1 MSKQVPT
8 PMFDNIHLKFM
19 SLYTVLRLLS
29 YELMK
34 KNHKNV
40 VCIEGPRQVLS
51 RNSYKQ

>member
-1 MSKQVPT
+1 
-8 PMFDNIHLKFM
+8 MFDNIHLKFM